1 MDKKDDVVSRIENVI
16 NKIRPYINSEG
27 GELDFVDFVDGIVY
41 IRMSGA
47 CVGCGAKTD
56 TFDGIQTLLQEYVP
70 EVIGVKDVTYE
81 EM

>member
-47 CVGCGAKTD
+47 CVGCGA
-56 TFDGIQTLLQEYVP
+56 FRIENS
-70 EVIGVKDVTYE
+70 
-81 EM
+81 